1 VRTRSPSLVP
11 DEQPYDVAV
20 YIVVNDYGQ
29 QLELGRAYAETNEAK
44 ADEKTIVSDII
55 SGQYSNPVRV
65 VAFNTVEG
73 WSRDVTEDIARAV
86 LEREASEAEVSES
99 AKKFVERVRGY
110 AAKRE
115 QATADLLSRWLG
127 ASP

>member
-1 VRTRSPSLVP
+1 MRTRAPSLVP

-20 YIVVNDYGQ
+20 YIVVDDYGQ
-29 QLELGRAYAETNEAK
+29 QLGRAYAETDEAK
-44 ADEKTIVSDII
+44 ADEKTVVSDII

-86 LEREASEAEVSES
+86 LEQGETEFDLSES

-110 AAKRE
+110 AARRE
-115 QATADLLSRWLG
+115 QATTDLLARWLG
-127 ASP
+127 AAR

>member
-1 VRTRSPSLVP
+1 MRTRTSSLVP
-11 DEQPYDVAV
+11 DEQPYDVAA

-29 QLELGRAYAETNEAK
+29 QLGRAYAETDEAK
-44 ADEKTIVSDII
+44 ADEKTVVSDII

-73 WSRDVTEDIARAV
+73 WSRDVTEDIARTV
-86 LEREASEAEVSES
+86 LEQGESESDLSES

-115 QATADLLSRWLG
+115 QAMADLLVRWLG
-127 ASP
+127 SN